1 MWGRGPAQRKNIK
14 KTIPEVHFL
23 MKYTA
28 INSAC
33 PEVELRFGPWLQLFQ
48 NGTGGYY
55 LSSFLCLLLHVSLL
69 WCCYIRVDPETPAP

>member
-14 KTIPEVHFL
+14 NIPEVNFL

-48 NGTGGYY
+48 NGTGGD
-55 LSSFLCLLLHVSLL
+55 
-69 WCCYIRVDPETPAP
+69 IT